1 MFDKI
6 TCDREPGLEG
16 SYSGQAHD
24 PSHICMI
31 RIPSLTVNIIDSC
44 FLSPFVFFPPNMS
57 STFSSF
63 VSQASRGKR
72 TAESRTVQYMLYGMK
87 NLEFEI
93 RNLNKKRRFETHFCG
108 SRGFSSYNKCRS
120 VLRYYIL
127 YLPRPTT
134 FAKRPQFS
142 VSEGR
147 ERRASIQIDTRSMN
161 EKDKSFVQLSW
172 SRFFFSGK
180 SSLRY

>member
-1 MFDKI
+1 
-6 TCDREPGLEG
+6 
-16 SYSGQAHD
+16 
-24 PSHICMI
+24 
-31 RIPSLTVNIIDSC
+31 
-44 FLSPFVFFPPNMS
+44 MS

-72 TAESRTVQYMLYGMK
+72 TAESRTVQYTLYGMK

-93 RNLNKKRRFETHFCG
+93 RNLNKKRRFETRFCG
-108 SRGFSSYNKCRS
+108 GRGFSSYNKCRS

-172 SRFFFSGK
+172 SRFFSGK